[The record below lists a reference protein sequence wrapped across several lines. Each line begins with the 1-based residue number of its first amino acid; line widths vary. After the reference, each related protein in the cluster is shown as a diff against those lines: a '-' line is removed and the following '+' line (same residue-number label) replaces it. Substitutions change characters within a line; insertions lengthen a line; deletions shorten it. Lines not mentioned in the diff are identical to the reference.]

1 MSFAVQEQVLF
12 NLLFDRRFRERFIED
27 KRSALQRY
35 ELTKD
40 EISDFLA
47 IKPEALALDA
57 KMRAGLLL
65 SHISRS
71 YPVSFC
77 LISSLSDGLE
87 LLRDLVDIQLM
98 HTPPRERMAAYGKYC
113 YQTLSSKTLD
123 DQQQQDYLI
132 AILEAELGM
141 AWTAAMLKQHLIER
155 AMPLKKTISDKKN
168 WANRTVQLADFVNAV
183 MLPQPYGKLKEQ
195 LYPKDCSDIW
205 RHISQSPLTASRRSK
220 ILQQQDGRLLIA
232 KARMVHF
239 SLCEPVVE
247 HQTIELSEG
256 FAHLFQYVNGTAS
269 VTQLLVTFKQAG
281 APDALLKSVKA
292 GFKQLINNDMLTL
305 GETI

>member
-12 NLLFDRRFRERFIED
+12 DLLFNRQFRERFIED
-27 KRSALQRY
+27 KRLALQQY

-40 EISDFLA
+40 EINDFLV

-87 LLRDLVDIQLM
+87 LLRGLVDIQLM
-98 HTPPRERMAAYGKYC
+98 HTPPRERATSYGKHC
-113 YQTLSSKTLD
+113 HQALSSKTLD
-123 DQQQQDYLI
+123 DQQQHDYLI
-132 AILEAELGM
+132 AIFEAELGM
-141 AWTAAMLKQHLIER
+141 ARTAAMLKQRLIER
-155 AMPLKKTISDKKN
+155 AMPLKKTINDKKN
-168 WANRTVQLADFVNAV
+168 WANRTVELAAFVNAV
-183 MLPQPYGKLKEQ
+183 MLPQPYANLKKQ
-195 LYPKDCSDIW
+195 LCPKDCSDIW

-220 ILQQQDGRLLIA
+220 ILQQQDNRLLITR
-232 KARMVHF
+232 ARMVHF
-239 SLCEPVVE
+239 SRCEPVVE

-256 FAHLFQYVNGTAS
+256 FAHLFQHVNGTAS
-269 VTQLLVTFKQAG
+269 VTQLLAAFKQAG
-281 APDALLKSVKA
+281 APDGLLKSVKA
-292 GFKQLINNDMLTL
+292 GLKQLINNDMLTL
-305 GETI
+305 GEIV